1 MQYVGPASYDP
12 RVSDNINSKIE
23 GNKCSAV
30 FSRRPGNIES
40 FINPQEYVVINQSI
54 KHLPILKTAERN
66 ASILKITQDKPSA
79 LKSGYE
85 QVSSLNKIKVN
96 NIFNT

>member
-12 RVSDNINSKIE
+12 RVSDNINSKIK

-40 FINPQEYVVINQSI
+40 FKNPQEYMIINQNI
-54 KHLPILKTAERN
+54 KHLPILTTAKRN
-66 ASILKITQDKPSA
+66 TSILKFAQDKPIA
-79 LKSGYE
+79 LKNGHEWVY
-85 QVSSLNKIKVN
+85 SLNKIKVN
-96 NIFNT
+96 NIVNT